1 MGGWRDLTVKDKF
14 KTGGSKMGES
24 IKTGGVGKNP
34 AIEKINRLNAVSS
47 RVQAVSELEK
57 RAFHAEDGR
66 VKAALEKR
74 KRIMEDFKMDFRGK
88 QDGTDEE

>member
-1 MGGWRDLTVKDKF
+1 M
-14 KTGGSKMGES
+14 SES

-66 VKAALEKR
+66 AKASLEKR
-74 KRIMEDFKMDFRGK
+74 KRIMADFKMDFGRK
-88 QDGTDEE
+88 QDETDEE